1 MSGASFPSRERF
13 HILVKDISSCSSFS
27 TITVKFV
34 ASILLVHH
42 SPFIEMD
49 SKFFILHIIIIITR
63 PVNHAYLSNLPFP
76 FAPFF
81 VLFFPPSSH
90 TISQYLHALVIY
102 EIFVKESYISIVNK
116 NIIFIQSDI
125 WNWTGVPSVRFLV
138 LNFEQIVEPIILN
151 SRDNS
156 FGVW

>member
-49 SKFFILHIIIIITR
+49 SKFFILHIIIITR
-63 PVNHAYLSNLPFP
+63 PVNHTYLSNLPFP

-116 NIIFIQSDI
+116 FRVTFEIEQA
-125 WNWTGVPSVRFLV
+125 GVPSVRFLV